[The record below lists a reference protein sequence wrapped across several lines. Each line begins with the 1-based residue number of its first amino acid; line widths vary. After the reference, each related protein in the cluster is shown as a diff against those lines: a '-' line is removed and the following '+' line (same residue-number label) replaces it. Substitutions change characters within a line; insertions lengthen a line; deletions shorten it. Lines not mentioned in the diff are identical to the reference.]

1 MAKKFLERLEAF
13 SGVREAA
20 EALGMEHSKLRRAAL
35 SPESAYAPDCAL
47 RRGGRLSPLW
57 SDERLAEIQQEREGK

>member
-1 MAKKFLERLEAF
+1 MTKSYLERLEAF

-20 EALGMEHSKLRRAAL
+20 AALDMEHSILRRAARL
-35 SPESAYAPDCAL
+35 PDSAYAPDCAL

-57 SDERLAEIQQEREGK
+57 SDERLAEIKKERGAK